1 MPVPGHRLNPTRNDV
16 EPQPAGADRR
26 RAPGPAFIL
35 AGLGLLAGCA
45 HRTATML
52 PPPAWP
58 ADQTPAAADETYAEI
73 VAPAATPTE
82 PEGPGPI
89 LPRGEWARGRP
100 IPVLMKP
107 MTTIRFITVHHDG
120 MEPFAATNRQ
130 SVAEHLETIRTL
142 HRNQGWGDIGY
153 HYAVDRAG
161 RVWEARPL
169 RYQGAHVKDR
179 NPGNIG
185 IVALGNFDEQ
195 FPSDAQLEALN
206 RHVHRLMR
214 TYRVPVSRVLTHQ
227 EWSPTACP
235 GKHLQRY
242 LVDLRENGELAK
254 KVLGSRGREGTESGS
269 HLVTQ

>member
-1 MPVPGHRLNPTRNDV
+1 MPTPEHRFNPVRDDTGPKDAGKLRS
-16 EPQPAGADRR
+16 PAPRWVLVLA
-26 RAPGPAFIL
+26 GPA
-35 AGLGLLAGCA
+35 LLAGCA
-45 HRTATML
+45 RHAATTL

-58 ADQTPAAADETYAEI
+58 LVRTADAGSYAEI
-73 VAPAATPTE
+73 VDAPAPSAE
-82 PEGPGPI
+82 PQWSDDV
-89 LPRGEWARGRP
+89 LPRNTWALGRP
-100 IPVLMKP
+100 VPVLMAR

-130 SVAEHLETIRTL
+130 SVAGHLETIRTL
-142 HRNQGWGDIGY
+142 HRNKGWGDIGY

-214 TYRVPVSRVLTHQ
+214 AYRVPVSRVRTHQ
-227 EWSPTACP
+227 EWGPTACP
-235 GKHLQRY
+235 GRHLQRY
-242 LVDLRENGELAK
+242 LVDLRENGELGRKLSERSVRPSGPTLAL
-254 KVLGSRGREGTESGS
+254 VRRGG
-269 HLVTQ
+269 